1 MQTIILIAC
10 ASKKVDHRARARD
23 LYKSDL
29 FEKSL
34 AYAES
39 LHPDAIYILSA
50 KHGLLDPE
58 TEIEPYDVTLN
69 RMSAA
74 ERKKWARGV
83 LARLGQV
90 SDLRHDRY
98 VILAGT
104 RYRQDLTP
112 HLAHTEIPM
121 EGLRIGEQLQFLGR
135 AT

>member
-1 MQTIILIAC
+1 MRTIVLVAC

-39 LHPDAIYILSA
+39 LQPDAIYILSA

-74 ERKKWARGV
+74 ERKKWARRV
-83 LARLGQV
+83 LARLAQV
-90 SDLRHDRY
+90 SDLQHDHY

-112 HLAHTEIPM
+112 HLAHVEIPM